1 MARMIPDF
9 SRHIDKAPPFRKTGN
24 PELDRGRQ
32 TEKELYI
39 FLRDL
44 LPDNW
49 VVRYSF
55 EFTRRT
61 DELIEHEADF
71 VVVIPRCGVLVLEV
85 KASESYG
92 LRNGVWYF
100 DPECRHVREGNPF
113 SQARATRF
121 ELKRKIQDYMHK
133 SFPGLFGSIV
143 VFPNARRIPGENA
156 APSSQDPDIIMT
168 GYDLVRDVRNRSLAR
183 HLEHTLT
190 LFGDHDL
197 VEIRRSAFNQKEMDA
212 VVRFLED
219 NYTLEPYR
227 AFTDT
232 YYSHLLDQLTQE
244 QIRLLSSLT
253 RNRRVM
259 VFGPAGS
266 GKTMLA
272 RWAAMNEA
280 QQLAEKKGRVLLL
293 SYSPVLAAYFSIEN
307 TLDNL
312 EITTFQALCAEL
324 LKKLAPEM
332 KVPPE
337 SASEESRKRFWLD
350 ELPSLL
356 EEHPETACYDAVY
369 IDEAQDFDPLWAPA
383 LAGLLRDPEQ
393 SKLYCFG
400 DPNQK
405 IFENSLDND
414 FEGFTL
420 FELRENCRNTREIAE
435 MCQRM
440 NGTLEKTAVHDI
452 SYRRPE
458 VYPAIADAET
468 RAEFLARRINE
479 LLRSGISP
487 ANIAV
492 LSPWD
497 YTDSRCSL
505 PQLAAKLHKPLLG
518 ECHIRSGAECSI
530 QELIRTLE
538 KWRNGECIW
547 GGTIHAFKGLES
559 DHILL
564 TDLPVTGTPGFS
576 RRDFYVGA
584 SRAKLLLYL
593 LPVSEKAEEEIRGF
607 VGREIS

>member
-1 MARMIPDF
+1 
-9 SRHIDKAPPFRKTGN
+9 
-24 PELDRGRQ
+24 
-32 TEKELYI
+32 
-39 FLRDL
+39 
-44 LPDNW
+44 
-49 VVRYSF
+49 
-55 EFTRRT
+55 
-61 DELIEHEADF
+61 
-71 VVVIPRCGVLVLEV
+71 
-85 KASESYG
+85 
-92 LRNGVWYF
+92 
-100 DPECRHVREGNPF
+100 
-113 SQARATRF
+113 
-121 ELKRKIQDYMHK
+121 MHK

-458 VYPAIADAET
+458 VYPAIGGRGDPG
-468 RAEFLARRINE
+468 AEFLSRRINE
-479 LLRSGISP
+479 LLRIRHFSCQYCGSFPVGLYRFALFASAACRETAYASAGRVPYPERSRMFDSGIDPDAGKVAERGVYLGWNHPCVQGIGIGSYSP
-487 ANIAV
+487 DGSSRYRHAGIQQTRFLCGGIPREIAS
-492 LSPWD
+492 LS
-497 YTDSRCSL
+497 
-505 PQLAAKLHKPLLG
+505 A
-518 ECHIRSGAECSI
+518 SG
-530 QELIRTLE
+530 QR
-538 KWRNGECIW
+538 K
-547 GGTIHAFKGLES
+547 
-559 DHILL
+559 
-564 TDLPVTGTPGFS
+564 S
-576 RRDFYVGA
+576 RR
-584 SRAKLLLYL
+584 RN
-593 LPVSEKAEEEIRGF
+593 PRIRRTGNELR
-607 VGREIS
+607 VKS

>member
-121 ELKRKIQDYMHK
+121 ELKRKMQDYMHK

-324 LKKLAPEM
+324 LQKLAP
-332 KVPPE
+332 
-337 SASEESRKRFWLD
+337 
-350 ELPSLL
+350 
-356 EEHPETACYDAVY
+356 
-369 IDEAQDFDPLWAPA
+369 
-383 LAGLLRDPEQ
+383 
-393 SKLYCFG
+393 
-400 DPNQK
+400 
-405 IFENSLDND
+405 
-414 FEGFTL
+414 
-420 FELRENCRNTREIAE
+420 
-435 MCQRM
+435 
-440 NGTLEKTAVHDI
+440 
-452 SYRRPE
+452 
-458 VYPAIADAET
+458 
-468 RAEFLARRINE
+468 
-479 LLRSGISP
+479 
-487 ANIAV
+487 
-492 LSPWD
+492 
-497 YTDSRCSL
+497 
-505 PQLAAKLHKPLLG
+505 
-518 ECHIRSGAECSI
+518 
-530 QELIRTLE
+530 
-538 KWRNGECIW
+538 
-547 GGTIHAFKGLES
+547 
-559 DHILL
+559 
-564 TDLPVTGTPGFS
+564 
-576 RRDFYVGA
+576 
-584 SRAKLLLYL
+584 
-593 LPVSEKAEEEIRGF
+593 
-607 VGREIS
+607 